1 MTTGDCST
9 SFASRL
15 NAASQRVDNYRF
27 VLSIIAAV
35 VGRQARELSALRLEL
50 EGDARGGDAGQR
62 RQLAGNAVHGQ
73 ESAEAVS
80 VPVNVLSQAAAP
92 GD

>member
-35 VGRQARELSALRLEL
+35 VGRPAREIAALRLEC
-50 EGDARGGDAGQR
+50 EGDARRVGKGQR
-62 RQLAGNAVHGQ
+62 RKLADNAGQ
-73 ESAEAVS
+73 GPEAAEAVS
-80 VPVNVLSQAAAP
+80 VPVKVLSRSGSP